1 MVPILLTKFVVLFN
15 APLAM
20 ELHSGHLVTILK
32 VSNKSGQKALLH
44 SYFHLCNFVLLK
56 YRIDRLAE
64 FFKRRKKAI

>member
-1 MVPILLTKFVVLFN
+1 
-15 APLAM
+15 M

-56 YRIDRLAE
+56 YSIDRLAE
-64 FFKRRKKAI
+64 FFKRRKKAIWAMTTTNELTKKETFTKT